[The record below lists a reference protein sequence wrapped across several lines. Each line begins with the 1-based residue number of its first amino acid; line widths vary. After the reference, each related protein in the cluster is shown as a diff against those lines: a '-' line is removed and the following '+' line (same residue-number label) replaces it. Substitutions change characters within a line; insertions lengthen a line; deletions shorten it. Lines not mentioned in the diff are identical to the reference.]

1 MLRLDPI
8 RLDRFTRRR
17 DVVFSLWRNPVQ
29 KWLGS
34 VTCAIRDPEPDTDG
48 FERPFIQHMH
58 SGVSDTDLYM
68 HLSIL

>member
-1 MLRLDPI
+1 MLFFLCGATP
-8 RLDRFTRRR
+8 FK
-17 DVVFSLWRNPVQ
+17 